1 MNNQICLPYELLR
14 LHESPIESFFFVW
27 IFPWLFLLGVLGN
40 CLNLL
45 VLLGPKWSLRRADSL
60 LQALAICDIIF
71 LFLLLPSS
79 LAQFDQFGQQKHF
92 RVFYLSLRIHL
103 IGFANWCSAVA
114 IWLIIAISTDR
125 LLGIRS
131 LRRHRHGNSTG
142 RLVFCIVFISGL
154 LTSYNHFFVKN
165 KFKLNYFNIF
175 KDFIF
180 NFRSNL
186 VDLIIFSYHCVL
198 KWLCNG
204 GQVVGKCFDIL
215 QESWPGNHTNKTPH
229 PLRAYVRLSLAANA
243 LLVVLL
249 PVLLMFLL
257 NAGLLYVVKRRSF
270 SQTTVT
276 KSCGDS
282 INRRPVNRRPVNQQA
297 AEQRLTVSIAAIV
310 SAFTLTQGPS
320 ALVLLAR
327 LSLVGSNTNNNYWE
341 GWALLG
347 SLTGFLVILGKS
359 LNCIL
364 LCLSSASFRKR
375 LALKFGENKI
385 LNIKRKSSG
394 CSATRIIIATNH
406 QHLNNFCFNDRK
418 QQILNKPRSIKNR
431 SHSLP

>member
-92 RVFYLSLRIHL
+92 RVFYLSLRVHL

-154 LTSYNHFFVKN
+154 LTSYNH
-165 KFKLNYFNIF
+165 
-175 KDFIF
+175 
-180 NFRSNL
+180 
-186 VDLIIFSYHCVL
+186 FSYHCVL

-375 LALKFGENKI
+375 LALKLGENKV

-406 QHLNNFCFNDRK
+406 QNLNNFCFNDRK

>member
-40 CLNLL
+40 SLNLL

-60 LQALAICDIIF
+60 LQSLAICDIIF

-79 LAQFDQFGQQKHF
+79 LAQFDHFGQQKHF
-92 RVFYLSLRIHL
+92 RVFYLSLRVHL

-125 LLGIRS
+125 LIGIVDMEI
-131 LRRHRHGNSTG
+131 LDDY
-142 RLVFCIVFISGL
+142 GL
-154 LTSYNHFFVKN
+154 LTSYNH
-165 KFKLNYFNIF
+165 
-175 KDFIF
+175 
-180 NFRSNL
+180 
-186 VDLIIFSYHCVL
+186 FSYHCVL

-257 NAGLLYVVKRRSF
+257 NAGLLFIVRRRSF
-270 SQTTVT
+270 SITND
-276 KSCGDS
+276 KCSNYFN
-282 INRRPVNRRPVNQQA
+282 NRRQINNNKFVNQQTS
-297 AEQRLTVSIAAIV
+297 EQHITVSIAAIV
-310 SAFTLTQGPS
+310 TAFTLTQGPS

-327 LSLVGSNTNNNYWE
+327 LSLVGTSLNNNYWE
-341 GWALLG
+341 GWQLLG

-375 LALKFGENKI
+375 LSKTINDKIFKNKKR
-385 LNIKRKSSG
+385 NKEKRKSSAAY
-394 CSATRIIIATNH
+394 SLTS
-406 QHLNNFCFNDRK
+406 K
-418 QQILNKPRSIKNR
+418 ILN
-431 SHSLP
+431 